1 MCWRPEMCIVQYSKV
16 ISSAAKGLLQR
27 ADEKCAD
34 LWGPRKE
41 SGNWLLVQVNHC
53 HPTEAWAAARPWI
66 PIQSHWVHAELAE
79 SVGCSE
85 ECQFGMHRS
94 DLTLSLAFRC
104 SALASLWAFSS
115 SSSMSSASGSPTMA
129 WKVHSLSPC
138 AEHYP
143 GLTWVCN
150 LLFCC
155 SSYSCPHLVFHTFPA
170 LGRQLCHCH
179 LPHICCS
186 VLLDADPWSSHCW
199 LLAGKV

>member
-53 HPTEAWAAARPWI
+53 HPTEAWADPEYLSN
-66 PIQSHWVHAELAE
+66 PTE
-79 SVGCSE
+79 S
-85 ECQFGMHRS
+85 M
-94 DLTLSLAFRC
+94 LSLLKVWVAVKSVSLGCTGLILRC
-104 SALASLWAFSS
+104 LLPSGALLWLPFEHFLHRHQWVLRAVLLLWHERYI
-115 SSSMSSASGSPTMA
+115 P
-129 WKVHSLSPC
+129 SPC